1 MRSQFCPS
9 CGGKNEYSYQPPKF
23 CNSCGKPFAQASIGK
38 TSPSSTNSQPIRT
51 IKKPSRP
58 LAEDETDIDYVP
70 SVAKFEVDIDVPHDN
85 IHKMSDLLNEEKREG

>member
-23 CNSCGKPFAQASIGK
+23 CNSCGKPFAQASLGVASK
-38 TSPSSTNSQPIRT
+38 TTTKLQP
-51 IKKPSRP
+51 KPKRSSRP

-70 SVAKFEVDIDVPHDN
+70 SIAKFEVDVDVPHDN